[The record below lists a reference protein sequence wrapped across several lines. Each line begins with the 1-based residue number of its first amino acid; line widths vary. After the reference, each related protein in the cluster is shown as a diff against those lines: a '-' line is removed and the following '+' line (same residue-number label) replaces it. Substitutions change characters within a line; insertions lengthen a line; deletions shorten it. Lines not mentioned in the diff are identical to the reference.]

1 MSKIVSWWKE
11 TSRFLREVWIEV
23 RPTNGRVSW
32 PTYENVKIS
41 TKVVIVS
48 SIGLGL
54 FIGLLD
60 ILFGKVLTMIIG
72 GGTV

>member
-1 MSKIVSWWKE
+1 MSKISTWWNE
-11 TSRFLREVWIEV
+11 TSRFLKEVWIEV
-23 RPTNGRVSW
+23 RPKNGRVSW

-41 TKVVIVS
+41 TKVVVVS

-60 ILFGKVLTMIIG
+60 IVFGKLLTWIVG
-72 GGTV
+72 GGIA

>member
-1 MSKIVSWWKE
+1 MSKISTWWNE
-11 TSRFLREVWIEV
+11 TSRFLKEVWIEV
-23 RPTNGRVSW
+23 RPKNGRVSW

-41 TKVVIVS
+41 TKVVVVS

-60 ILFGKVLTMIIG
+60 VLFGKLMTWIVG
-72 GGTV
+72 GGIA

>member
-1 MSKIVSWWKE
+1 MSKIANWWNE

-23 RPTNGRVSW
+23 RPKNGRVSW

-41 TKVVIVS
+41 TKVVVVS

-60 ILFGKVLTMIIG
+60 ILFGKLLTAIVG
-72 GGTV
+72 GGMG

>member
-1 MSKIVSWWKE
+1 LSKIAPWWND
-11 TSRFLREVWIEV
+11 TARFLREVWIEV
-23 RPTNGRVSW
+23 RPTTVRVSW
-32 PTYENVKIS
+32 PTYANVKVS
-41 TKVVIVS
+41 SKVVIAS

-60 ILFGKVLTMIIG
+60 ILFGRVLTMIIG